1 MRKQANRKVPQKRMC
16 LRSLRKKTEH
26 GMGAFGSACVRTAL
40 VLSLA
45 AGGLALPSAAF
56 PVMAETAADISESAS
71 GNVTDQSDSL
81 DAAVWTDTSVTSVD
95 YNNLEQLVQ
104 NNRSL
109 KNALDNYT
117 SSRETYENMLKILED
132 ERVDDLQRNGDY
144 MKFMQEKYEDDAE
157 AKATYKMNASMLNMS
172 ISQITKQLE
181 SQESKTQ
188 TTSRQKTID
197 SYVLTA
203 QSLMRT
209 YNQMNTKAQAEEK
222 NYQAAQ
228 SSYQAAMK
236 KQSAG
241 MATAADVMAASDT
254 MQSAKNRYESY
265 RQQASNAR
273 FNLLSALGL
282 DTGADIAIGSV
293 PLPELAAIEAVDF
306 NSDMEQAI
314 GNSSSVQNARH
325 QSAGTATEISVKS
338 DQESQAEGTVRSRMQ
353 SLYDQL
359 KAAKLQYD
367 GAEAAYQS
375 ASITYASLQKKQ
387 QAGMLNQSD
396 YLQGVADYYSA
407 LDAKETGVVNLNQA
421 WETYN
426 WTVKGVS

>member
-1 MRKQANRKVPQKRMC
+1 MRKQADRKVPQKRMC

-26 GMGAFGSACVRTAL
+26 GMGAFGSACVRIAL

-56 PVMAETAADISESAS
+56 PVMAETAADVSESAS

-81 DAAVWTDTSVTSVD
+81 DTAVQTDTSVTCVD

-104 NNRSL
+104 NNRNL

-117 SSRETYENMLKILED
+117 SNKETYENMLKTLED
-132 ERVDDLQRNGDY
+132 ERDY

-172 ISQITKQLE
+172 SSQITKQLE
-181 SQESKTQ
+181 SQESKLQ

-228 SSYQAAMK
+228 SSYQAALK

-282 DTGADIAIGSV
+282 DTSVGIAIGSV
-293 PLPELAAIEAVDF
+293 PLPDLAAIEAVDF
-306 NSDMEQAI
+306 NSDMEQAV

-387 QAGMLNQSD
+387 QAGMLGQSD

-407 LDAKETGVVNLNQA
+407 LDAKETAVVNLNQA

>member
-1 MRKQANRKVPQKRMC
+1 MRKQADRKVPQKRMC

-26 GMGAFGSACVRTAL
+26 GMGAFGSACARTAL

-56 PVMAETAADISESAS
+56 PVMAETAADVSESAS
-71 GNVTDQSDSL
+71 GNVADQSDSL
-81 DAAVWTDTSVTSVD
+81 ETAVQTDAAVTSVD

-109 KNALDNYT
+109 KNALDNYI
-117 SSRETYENMLKILED
+117 SSRETYENMLKTLED
-132 ERVDDLQRNGDY
+132 ERDY

-209 YNQMNTKAQAEEK
+209 YNQMNSKAQAEEK

-228 SSYQAAMK
+228 SSYQAVLK

-282 DTGADIAIGSV
+282 DTSADIAIGSV
-293 PLPELAAIEAVDF
+293 PLPDLSAIDAVDF
-306 NSDMEQAI
+306 NSDVEQAV
-314 GNSSSVQNARH
+314 GNSASVQNARH

-359 KAAKLQYD
+359 KAAKLQYE

-375 ASITYASLQKKQ
+375 ASITYTSLQKKQ
-387 QAGMLNQSD
+387 QAGMLSQSD

-407 LDAKETGVVNLNQA
+407 LDARETAVVNLNQA
-421 WETYN
+421 WESYN

>member
-1 MRKQANRKVPQKRMC
+1 MRKQADRKVPQKRMY
-16 LRSLRKKTEH
+16 LRSLRKKAEY
-26 GMGAFGSACVRTAL
+26 GMDKFGSACLRAAL

-45 AGGLALPSAAF
+45 AGALALPSAAF
-56 PVMAETAADISESAS
+56 PVMAETAADVSESVS
-71 GNVTDQSDSL
+71 GNVEDQSDSL
-81 DAAVWTDTSVTSVD
+81 ETAVQTDASVTSVD

-117 SSRETYENMLKILED
+117 SSRETYENMLKTLED
-132 ERVDDLQRNGDY
+132 ERDY

-181 SQESKTQ
+181 SQESKIQ

-228 SSYQAAMK
+228 SSYQAVLK

-241 MATAADVMAASDT
+241 MATAADVMTASDT

-282 DTGADIAIGSV
+282 DTSADIAIGSV
-293 PLPELAAIEAVDF
+293 PLPDLSAIDVVDF
-306 NSDMEQAI
+306 NTDVEQAV

-353 SLYDQL
+353 SLYEQL
-359 KAAKLQYD
+359 KAAKLQYE

-387 QAGMLNQSD
+387 QAGMLSQSD

-407 LDAKETGVVNLNQA
+407 LDAKETAVVNLNQA

>member
-16 LRSLRKKTEH
+16 LRSLRKKAEY
-26 GMGAFGSACVRTAL
+26 GRDIFGSACVRAAL

-45 AGGLALPSAAF
+45 AGALTLPSAAF
-56 PVMAETAADISESAS
+56 PVMAETAADASESAS
-71 GNVTDQSDSL
+71 GNVVDQSDSL
-81 DAAVWTDTSVTSVD
+81 DTAVQTDTSVTCVD

-104 NNRSL
+104 NNRNL

-117 SSRETYENMLKILED
+117 SNKETYENMLKTLED
-132 ERVDDLQRNGDY
+132 ERDY

-293 PLPELAAIEAVDF
+293 PLPDLAAIEAVDF

-338 DQESQAEGTVRSRMQ
+338 DQESQAEGRVRSRMQ

-367 GAEAAYQS
+367 GAEAAYHS

-387 QAGMLNQSD
+387 QAGMLSQSD

-407 LDAKETGVVNLNQA
+407 LDAKETAVVQLNQA

>member
-1 MRKQANRKVPQKRMC
+1 M
-16 LRSLRKKTEH
+16 
-26 GMGAFGSACVRTAL
+26 
-40 VLSLA
+40 
-45 AGGLALPSAAF
+45 
-56 PVMAETAADISESAS
+56 
-71 GNVTDQSDSL
+71 
-81 DAAVWTDTSVTSVD
+81 
-95 YNNLEQLVQ
+95 
-104 NNRSL
+104 
-109 KNALDNYT
+109 
-117 SSRETYENMLKILED
+117 
-132 ERVDDLQRNGDY
+132 
-144 MKFMQEKYEDDAE
+144 
-157 AKATYKMNASMLNMS
+157 
-172 ISQITKQLE
+172 
-181 SQESKTQ
+181 
-188 TTSRQKTID
+188 
-197 SYVLTA
+197 LTA

-228 SSYQAAMK
+228 SSYQAALK

-265 RQQASNAR
+265 RQQAANAR

-293 PLPELAAIEAVDF
+293 PLPDLAAIEAVDF
-306 NSDMEQAI
+306 NSDMEQAV

-387 QAGMLNQSD
+387 QAGMLSQSD

-407 LDAKETGVVNLNQA
+407 LDAKETAVVNLNQA

>member
-1 MRKQANRKVPQKRMC
+1 MRKQADRKVPQKRMC

-26 GMGAFGSACVRTAL
+26 GIGAFGSACVRTAL

-56 PVMAETAADISESAS
+56 PVMAETAADVSESAS

-81 DAAVWTDTSVTSVD
+81 DTAVWTDTSVTCVD

-104 NNRSL
+104 NNRNL

-117 SSRETYENMLKILED
+117 SNKETYENMLKTLED
-132 ERVDDLQRNGDY
+132 ERDY

-228 SSYQAAMK
+228 SSYQAALK

-282 DTGADIAIGSV
+282 DTSVGIAIGSV
-293 PLPELAAIEAVDF
+293 PLPDLAAIEAVDF
-306 NSDMEQAI
+306 NSDMEQAV

-387 QAGMLNQSD
+387 QAGMLSQND

-407 LDAKETGVVNLNQA
+407 LDAKETAVVNLNQA

>member
-1 MRKQANRKVPQKRMC
+1 MRKQANRKVPQRRMC
-16 LRSLRKKTEH
+16 LRSLRKKAEY
-26 GMGAFGSACVRTAL
+26 GRDIFGSACVRAAL

-45 AGGLALPSAAF
+45 AGALTLPSAAF
-56 PVMAETAADISESAS
+56 PVMAETAADASESAS
-71 GNVTDQSDSL
+71 GNVVDQSDSL
-81 DAAVWTDTSVTSVD
+81 ETAVQTDASVISVD

-104 NNRSL
+104 NNRNL

-117 SSRETYENMLKILED
+117 SNKETYESMLKTLED
-132 ERVDDLQRNGDY
+132 ERDY

-157 AKATYKMNASMLNMS
+157 TKATYKMNASMLNMS

-293 PLPELAAIEAVDF
+293 PLPDLAAIEAVDF

-338 DQESQAEGTVRSRMQ
+338 NQESQAEGTVRSRMQ

-367 GAEAAYQS
+367 GAEAAYHS

-387 QAGMLNQSD
+387 QAGMLSQSD

-407 LDAKETGVVNLNQA
+407 LDAKETAVVQLNQA

>member
-16 LRSLRKKTEH
+16 LRSLRKKAEY
-26 GMGAFGSACVRTAL
+26 GRDIFGSACVRAAL

-45 AGGLALPSAAF
+45 AGALTLPSAAF
-56 PVMAETAADISESAS
+56 PVMAETAADASESAS
-71 GNVTDQSDSL
+71 GNVVDQSDSL
-81 DAAVWTDTSVTSVD
+81 DTAVQTDTSVTCVD

-104 NNRSL
+104 NNRNL

-117 SSRETYENMLKILED
+117 SNKETYENMLKTLED
-132 ERVDDLQRNGDY
+132 ERDY

-209 YNQMNTKAQAEEK
+209 YNQMNTKTQAEEK

-282 DTGADIAIGSV
+282 DTCVGIAIGSV
-293 PLPELAAIEAVDF
+293 PLPDLAAIEAVDF

-367 GAEAAYQS
+367 GAEAAYHS

-387 QAGMLNQSD
+387 QAGMLSQSD

-407 LDAKETGVVNLNQA
+407 LDAKETAVVQLNQA

>member
-1 MRKQANRKVPQKRMC
+1 MRKQADRKVPQKRMC

-56 PVMAETAADISESAS
+56 PVMAETAADVSESAS
-71 GNVTDQSDSL
+71 GNVVDQSDSL
-81 DAAVWTDTSVTSVD
+81 ETAVQTDASVISVD

-104 NNRSL
+104 NNRNL

-117 SSRETYENMLKILED
+117 SNKETYESMLKTLED
-132 ERVDDLQRNGDY
+132 ERDY

-157 AKATYKMNASMLNMS
+157 TKATYKMNASMLNMS

-209 YNQMNTKAQAEEK
+209 YNQMNTKTQAEEK

-228 SSYQAAMK
+228 SSYQAALK

-241 MATAADVMAASDT
+241 IATAADVMEASDT

-293 PLPELAAIEAVDF
+293 PLPDLAAIEAVDF

-325 QSAGTATEISVKS
+325 QSAETATEISVKS

-367 GAEAAYQS
+367 GAEDAYQS

-387 QAGMLNQSD
+387 QAGMLSQND
-396 YLQGVADYYSA
+396 YQQGVADYYSA
-407 LDAKETGVVNLNQA
+407 LDAKETAVVNLNQA

>member
-16 LRSLRKKTEH
+16 LRSLRKKAEY
-26 GMGAFGSACVRTAL
+26 GMDKFGSACVRAAL

-45 AGGLALPSAAF
+45 AGALTLPSAAF
-56 PVMAETAADISESAS
+56 PVMAETAADASESAS
-71 GNVTDQSDSL
+71 GNVADRSDSL
-81 DAAVWTDTSVTSVD
+81 ETAVQTDASVISVD

-117 SSRETYENMLKILED
+117 SSRETYENMLKTLED
-132 ERVDDLQRNGDY
+132 ERDY

-228 SSYQAAMK
+228 SSYQAALK

-265 RQQASNAR
+265 RQQAANAR

-282 DTGADIAIGSV
+282 DTSADITIGSV
-293 PLPELAAIEAVDF
+293 PLPDLSAIDAVDF
-306 NSDMEQAI
+306 NTDVEQAI
-314 GNSSSVQNARH
+314 GNSASVQNTRH

-338 DQESQAEGTVRSRMQ
+338 NQESQAGGTVRSRMQ

-387 QAGMLNQSD
+387 QAGMLSQSD

-407 LDAKETGVVNLNQA
+407 LDAKETAVVNLNQA

>member
-1 MRKQANRKVPQKRMC
+1 MRKQANRKVPQRRMC
-16 LRSLRKKTEH
+16 LRSLRKKAEY
-26 GMGAFGSACVRTAL
+26 GRDIFGSACVRAAL

-45 AGGLALPSAAF
+45 AGALTLPSAAF
-56 PVMAETAADISESAS
+56 PVMAETAADVSESAS

-81 DAAVWTDTSVTSVD
+81 DTAVQTDTSVTCVD

-104 NNRSL
+104 NNRNL

-117 SSRETYENMLKILED
+117 SNKETYENMLKTLED
-132 ERVDDLQRNGDY
+132 ERDY

-293 PLPELAAIEAVDF
+293 PLPDLAAIEAVDF

-359 KAAKLQYD
+359 KAAKLQYE
-367 GAEAAYQS
+367 GAEDACES
-375 ASITYASLQKKQ
+375 ASVTYASLQKKQ
-387 QAGMLNQSD
+387 QAGMLSQSD

-407 LDAKETGVVNLNQA
+407 LDAKESAVVQLNQA

>member
-1 MRKQANRKVPQKRMC
+1 MRKQADRKVPQKRMC

-40 VLSLA
+40 VFSLA

-56 PVMAETAADISESAS
+56 PVMAETAADVSESAS

-81 DAAVWTDTSVTSVD
+81 DTAVQTDTSVTCVD

-104 NNRSL
+104 NNRNL

-117 SSRETYENMLKILED
+117 SNKETYENMLKTLED
-132 ERVDDLQRNGDY
+132 ERDY

-293 PLPELAAIEAVDF
+293 PLPDLAAIEAVDF

-367 GAEAAYQS
+367 GAEDAYQS

-387 QAGMLNQSD
+387 QAGMLSQND
-396 YLQGVADYYSA
+396 YQQGVADYYSA
-407 LDAKETGVVNLNQA
+407 LDAKETAVVNLNQA

>member
-1 MRKQANRKVPQKRMC
+1 MRKQADRKVPQKRMY

-45 AGGLALPSAAF
+45 AGALALPSAAF
-56 PVMAETAADISESAS
+56 PVMAETAADVSESVS
-71 GNVTDQSDSL
+71 GNVEDQSDSL
-81 DAAVWTDTSVTSVD
+81 ETAVQTDASVTSVD

-117 SSRETYENMLKILED
+117 SSRETYENMLKTLED
-132 ERVDDLQRNGDY
+132 ERDY

-172 ISQITKQLE
+172 ISKITKQLE
-181 SQESKTQ
+181 SQESKIQ

-228 SSYQAAMK
+228 SSYQAVLK

-241 MATAADVMAASDT
+241 MATAADVMTASDT

-282 DTGADIAIGSV
+282 DTSADIAIGSV
-293 PLPELAAIEAVDF
+293 PLPDLSAIDVVDF
-306 NSDMEQAI
+306 NTDVEQAV

-353 SLYDQL
+353 SLYEQL
-359 KAAKLQYD
+359 KAAKLQYE

-387 QAGMLNQSD
+387 QAGMLSQSD
-396 YLQGVADYYSA
+396 YLQGVVDYYSA
-407 LDAKETGVVNLNQA
+407 LDAKETAVVNLNQA

>member
-1 MRKQANRKVPQKRMC
+1 MRKQADRKVPQKRMC

-45 AGGLALPSAAF
+45 AGGLVLPSAAF
-56 PVMAETAADISESAS
+56 PVMAETAADVSESAS

-81 DAAVWTDTSVTSVD
+81 DTAVQTDTSVTCVD

-104 NNRSL
+104 NNRNL

-117 SSRETYENMLKILED
+117 SNKETYENMLKTLED
-132 ERVDDLQRNGDY
+132 ERDY

-282 DTGADIAIGSV
+282 DTSVGIAIGSV
-293 PLPELAAIEAVDF
+293 PLPDLAAIEAVDF

-387 QAGMLNQSD
+387 QAGMLSQSD

-407 LDAKETGVVNLNQA
+407 LDAKETAVVNLNQA

>member
-56 PVMAETAADISESAS
+56 PVMAETAADVSESAS

-81 DAAVWTDTSVTSVD
+81 DTAVQTDTSVTCVD

-104 NNRSL
+104 NNRNL

-117 SSRETYENMLKILED
+117 SNKETYENMLKTLED
-132 ERVDDLQRNGDY
+132 ERDY

-228 SSYQAAMK
+228 SSYQAVLK

-241 MATAADVMAASDT
+241 MATAADVMTASDT

-282 DTGADIAIGSV
+282 DTSADIAIGSV
-293 PLPELAAIEAVDF
+293 PLPDLSAIDVVDF
-306 NSDMEQAI
+306 NTDVEQAV

-353 SLYDQL
+353 SLYEQL
-359 KAAKLQYD
+359 KAAKLQYE

-387 QAGMLNQSD
+387 QAGMLSQSD

-407 LDAKETGVVNLNQA
+407 LDAKETAVVNLNQA

>member
-1 MRKQANRKVPQKRMC
+1 MRKQADRKVPQKRMC

-56 PVMAETAADISESAS
+56 PVMAETAADVSESAS

-81 DAAVWTDTSVTSVD
+81 DTAVQTDTSVTCVD

-104 NNRSL
+104 NNRNL

-117 SSRETYENMLKILED
+117 SNKETYENMLKTLED
-132 ERVDDLQRNGDY
+132 ERDY

-228 SSYQAAMK
+228 SSYQAALK

-265 RQQASNAR
+265 RQQAANAR

-282 DTGADIAIGSV
+282 DTSADITIGSV
-293 PLPELAAIEAVDF
+293 PLPDLSAIDAVDF
-306 NSDMEQAI
+306 NTDVEQAI
-314 GNSSSVQNARH
+314 GNSASVQNTRH

-338 DQESQAEGTVRSRMQ
+338 NQESQAEGTVRSRMQ

-387 QAGMLNQSD
+387 QAGMLSQSD

-407 LDAKETGVVNLNQA
+407 LDAKETAVVNLNQA

>member
-1 MRKQANRKVPQKRMC
+1 MRKQADRKVPQKRMC

-26 GMGAFGSACVRTAL
+26 GMGAFGSACARTAL

-56 PVMAETAADISESAS
+56 PVMAETAADVSESAS
-71 GNVTDQSDSL
+71 GNVADQSDSL
-81 DAAVWTDTSVTSVD
+81 ETAVQTDTSVTSVD

-109 KNALDNYT
+109 KNALDNYI
-117 SSRETYENMLKILED
+117 SSRETYENMLKTLED
-132 ERVDDLQRNGDY
+132 ERDY

-209 YNQMNTKAQAEEK
+209 YNQMNSKAQAEEK

-228 SSYQAAMK
+228 SSYQAVLK

-282 DTGADIAIGSV
+282 DTSADIAIGSV
-293 PLPELAAIEAVDF
+293 PLPDLSAIDAVDF
-306 NSDMEQAI
+306 NSDVEQAV
-314 GNSSSVQNARH
+314 GNSASVQNARH

-353 SLYDQL
+353 SLYEQL
-359 KAAKLQYD
+359 KAAKLQYE

-375 ASITYASLQKKQ
+375 ASITYTSLQKKQ
-387 QAGMLNQSD
+387 QAGMLSQSD

-407 LDAKETGVVNLNQA
+407 LDARETAVVNLNQA
-421 WETYN
+421 WESYN

>member
-1 MRKQANRKVPQKRMC
+1 MRKQADRKVPQKRMC

-56 PVMAETAADISESAS
+56 PVMAETAADVSESAS
-71 GNVTDQSDSL
+71 GNVADRSDSL
-81 DAAVWTDTSVTSVD
+81 DTAVWTDASVISVD

-104 NNRSL
+104 NNRNL

-117 SSRETYENMLKILED
+117 SSRETYESMLKTLED
-132 ERVDDLQRNGDY
+132 ERDY

-228 SSYQAAMK
+228 SSYQAALK

-282 DTGADIAIGSV
+282 DTSVGIAIGSV
-293 PLPELAAIEAVDF
+293 PLPDLAAIEAVDF

-367 GAEAAYQS
+367 GAEDAYQS

-387 QAGMLNQSD
+387 QAGMLSQSD

-407 LDAKETGVVNLNQA
+407 LDAKETAVVNLNQA

>member
-1 MRKQANRKVPQKRMC
+1 MRKQADRKVPQKRMY
-16 LRSLRKKTEH
+16 LRSLRKKAEY
-26 GMGAFGSACVRTAL
+26 GMDKFGSACVRAAL

-45 AGGLALPSAAF
+45 AGALTLPSAAF
-56 PVMAETAADISESAS
+56 PVMAETAADASESAS
-71 GNVTDQSDSL
+71 GNVADRSDSL
-81 DAAVWTDTSVTSVD
+81 ETAVQTDASVTSVD

-117 SSRETYENMLKILED
+117 SSRETYENMLKTLED
-132 ERVDDLQRNGDY
+132 ERDY

-181 SQESKTQ
+181 SQESKIQ
-188 TTSRQKTID
+188 TNSRQKTID

-228 SSYQAAMK
+228 SSYQAVLK

-241 MATAADVMAASDT
+241 MATAADVMTASDT

-282 DTGADIAIGSV
+282 DTSADIAIGSV
-293 PLPELAAIEAVDF
+293 PLPDLSAIDVVDF
-306 NSDMEQAI
+306 NTDVEQAV

-353 SLYDQL
+353 SLYEQL
-359 KAAKLQYD
+359 KAAKLQYE

-387 QAGMLNQSD
+387 QAGMLSQSD

-407 LDAKETGVVNLNQA
+407 LDAKETAVVNLNQA

>member
-1 MRKQANRKVPQKRMC
+1 MRKQADRKVPQKRMC

-56 PVMAETAADISESAS
+56 PVIAETAADVSESAS

-81 DAAVWTDTSVTSVD
+81 DTAVQTDTSVTCVD

-104 NNRSL
+104 NNRNL

-117 SSRETYENMLKILED
+117 SNKETYENMLKTLED
-132 ERVDDLQRNGDY
+132 ERDY

-157 AKATYKMNASMLNMS
+157 AKATYKMNASMLNIS

-197 SYVLTA
+197 SFVLTA

-228 SSYQAAMK
+228 SSYQAALK

-265 RQQASNAR
+265 QQQASNAR

-282 DTGADIAIGSV
+282 DTSVGVAIGSV
-293 PLPELAAIEAVDF
+293 PLPDLAAIEAVDF

-387 QAGMLNQSD
+387 QAGMLGQSD

-407 LDAKETGVVNLNQA
+407 LDARETAVVNLNQA

>member
-1 MRKQANRKVPQKRMC
+1 MQAQIE
-16 LRSLRKKTEH
+16 L
-26 GMGAFGSACVRTAL
+26 GF
-40 VLSLA
+40 
-45 AGGLALPSAAF
+45 
-56 PVMAETAADISESAS
+56 
-71 GNVTDQSDSL
+71 
-81 DAAVWTDTSVTSVD
+81 
-95 YNNLEQLVQ
+95 
-104 NNRSL
+104 
-109 KNALDNYT
+109 
-117 SSRETYENMLKILED
+117 
-132 ERVDDLQRNGDY
+132 ERFL
-144 MKFMQEKYEDDAE
+144 
-157 AKATYKMNASMLNMS
+157 
-172 ISQITKQLE
+172 
-181 SQESKTQ
+181 
-188 TTSRQKTID
+188 
-197 SYVLTA
+197 
-203 QSLMRT
+203 
-209 YNQMNTKAQAEEK
+209 EEK

-254 MQSAKNRYESY
+254 MQSAKKRYESY

-282 DTGADIAIGSV
+282 DTCVGIAIGSV
-293 PLPELAAIEAVDF
+293 PLPDLAAIEAVDF

-367 GAEAAYQS
+367 GAEAAYHS

-387 QAGMLNQSD
+387 QAGMLSQSD

-407 LDAKETGVVNLNQA
+407 LDAKETAVVQLNQA

>member
-1 MRKQANRKVPQKRMC
+1 MRKQADRKVPQKRIC

-56 PVMAETAADISESAS
+56 PVMAETAADVSESAS
-71 GNVTDQSDSL
+71 GNVTDQTDSL
-81 DAAVWTDTSVTSVD
+81 DAADQTDTSVTCVD

-104 NNRSL
+104 NNRNL

-117 SSRETYENMLKILED
+117 SNKETYENMLKTLED
-132 ERVDDLQRNGDY
+132 ERDY

-228 SSYQAAMK
+228 SSYQAALK

-282 DTGADIAIGSV
+282 DTSVGIAIGSV
-293 PLPELAAIEAVDF
+293 PLPDLAAIEAVDF
-306 NSDMEQAI
+306 NSDVEQAV

-325 QSAGTATEISVKS
+325 QSARTATEISVKS

-353 SLYDQL
+353 SLYEQL
-359 KAAKLQYD
+359 KAAKLQYE

-387 QAGMLNQSD
+387 QAGMLSQND

-407 LDAKETGVVNLNQA
+407 LDAKETAVVNLNQA

>member
-1 MRKQANRKVPQKRMC
+1 MRKQADRKVPQKRMC

-45 AGGLALPSAAF
+45 AGALALPSAAF
-56 PVMAETAADISESAS
+56 PVMAETAADASESAS

-81 DAAVWTDTSVTSVD
+81 DTAVQTDTSVTCVD

-104 NNRSL
+104 NNRNL

-117 SSRETYENMLKILED
+117 SNKETYENMLKTLED
-132 ERVDDLQRNGDY
+132 ERDY

-181 SQESKTQ
+181 SQESKLQ

-228 SSYQAAMK
+228 SSYQEALK

-282 DTGADIAIGSV
+282 DTSVGIAIGSV
-293 PLPELAAIEAVDF
+293 PLPDLAAIEAVDF
-306 NSDMEQAI
+306 NSDMEQAV

-387 QAGMLNQSD
+387 QAGMLSQSD

-407 LDAKETGVVNLNQA
+407 LDAKETAVVNLNQA

>member
-1 MRKQANRKVPQKRMC
+1 MRKQADRKVPQKRMC

-26 GMGAFGSACVRTAL
+26 GMGAFGSACVRAAL

-45 AGGLALPSAAF
+45 AGALTLPSAAF
-56 PVMAETAADISESAS
+56 PVMAETAADASESAS
-71 GNVTDQSDSL
+71 GNVADRSDSL
-81 DAAVWTDTSVTSVD
+81 ETAVQTDASVISVD

-104 NNRSL
+104 NNRNL

-117 SSRETYENMLKILED
+117 SNKETYENMLKTLED
-132 ERVDDLQRNGDY
+132 ERDY

-228 SSYQAAMK
+228 SSYQAALK

-282 DTGADIAIGSV
+282 DSSADITIGSV
-293 PLPELAAIEAVDF
+293 PLPELAAIDAVDF
-306 NSDMEQAI
+306 NTDVEQAV
-314 GNSSSVQNARH
+314 GNSASVQNARH

-359 KAAKLQYD
+359 KAARLQYE
-367 GAEAAYQS
+367 GAEDAYQS

-387 QAGMLNQSD
+387 QAGMLSQND

-407 LDAKETGVVNLNQA
+407 LDAKETAVVNLNQA

>member
-1 MRKQANRKVPQKRMC
+1 MGKQADRKVPQKRMC

-26 GMGAFGSACVRTAL
+26 GMGAFGSACARTAL

-45 AGGLALPSAAF
+45 AGALALPSAAF
-56 PVMAETAADISESAS
+56 PVMAETAEDVFESAS

-117 SSRETYENMLKILED
+117 SSRETYENMLKTLED
-132 ERVDDLQRNGDY
+132 ERDY

-228 SSYQAAMK
+228 SSYQAALK

-265 RQQASNAR
+265 RQQAANAR

-282 DTGADIAIGSV
+282 DTSADITIGSV
-293 PLPELAAIEAVDF
+293 PLPDLSAIDAVDF
-306 NSDMEQAI
+306 NTDVEQAI
-314 GNSSSVQNARH
+314 GNSASVQNTRH

-338 DQESQAEGTVRSRMQ
+338 NQESQAEGTVRSRMQ

-387 QAGMLNQSD
+387 QAGMLSQSD

-407 LDAKETGVVNLNQA
+407 LDAKETAVVQLNQA

>member
-16 LRSLRKKTEH
+16 LRSLRKKAEY
-26 GMGAFGSACVRTAL
+26 GMDKFGSACVRAAL

-45 AGGLALPSAAF
+45 AGALTLPSAAF
-56 PVMAETAADISESAS
+56 PVMAETAADASESAS
-71 GNVTDQSDSL
+71 GNVADRSDSL
-81 DAAVWTDTSVTSVD
+81 ETAVQTDASVISVD

-117 SSRETYENMLKILED
+117 SSRETYENMLKTLED
-132 ERVDDLQRNGDY
+132 ERDY

-228 SSYQAAMK
+228 SSYQAALK

-241 MATAADVMAASDT
+241 MATAADEMAAADT
-254 MQSAKNRYESY
+254 MASAKNRYESY
-265 RQQASNAR
+265 RQQAANVR

-282 DTGADIAIGSV
+282 DTSADITIGSV
-293 PLPELAAIEAVDF
+293 PLPDLSAIDAVDF
-306 NSDMEQAI
+306 NTDVEQAI
-314 GNSSSVQNARH
+314 GNSASVQNTRH

-338 DQESQAEGTVRSRMQ
+338 NQESQAEGTVRSRMQ

-387 QAGMLNQSD
+387 QAGMLSQSD

-407 LDAKETGVVNLNQA
+407 LDAKETAVVNLNQA

>member
-16 LRSLRKKTEH
+16 LRSLRKKAEY
-26 GMGAFGSACVRTAL
+26 GMDKFGSACVRTAL

-45 AGGLALPSAAF
+45 AGGLTLPSAAF
-56 PVMAETAADISESAS
+56 PVMAETAADASESAS
-71 GNVTDQSDSL
+71 GNVADRSDSL
-81 DAAVWTDTSVTSVD
+81 ETAVQTDASVISVD

-104 NNRSL
+104 NNRNL

-117 SSRETYENMLKILED
+117 SNKETYENMLKTLED
-132 ERVDDLQRNGDY
+132 ERDY

-265 RQQASNAR
+265 RQQAANAR

-282 DTGADIAIGSV
+282 DTSADITIGSV
-293 PLPELAAIEAVDF
+293 PLPDLSAIDAVDF
-306 NSDMEQAI
+306 NTDVEQAI
-314 GNSSSVQNARH
+314 GNSASVQNTRH

-367 GAEAAYQS
+367 GAEDAYQS

-387 QAGMLNQSD
+387 QAGMLSQSD

-407 LDAKETGVVNLNQA
+407 LDAKETAVVNLNQA

>member
-1 MRKQANRKVPQKRMC
+1 MRKQADRKVPQKRMC

-45 AGGLALPSAAF
+45 AGALALPSAAF
-56 PVMAETAADISESAS
+56 PVMAETAADASESAS

-81 DAAVWTDTSVTSVD
+81 DTAVQTDTSVTCVD

-104 NNRSL
+104 NNRNL

-117 SSRETYENMLKILED
+117 SNKETYENMLKTLED
-132 ERVDDLQRNGDY
+132 ERDY

-228 SSYQAAMK
+228 SSYQAALK

-282 DTGADIAIGSV
+282 DTSVGIAIGSV
-293 PLPELAAIEAVDF
+293 PLPDLAAIEAVDF

-387 QAGMLNQSD
+387 QAGMLSQND

-407 LDAKETGVVNLNQA
+407 LDAKETAVVNLNQA

>member
-1 MRKQANRKVPQKRMC
+1 MR
-16 LRSLRKKTEH
+16 LFSKKKEEP
-26 GMGAFGSACVRTAL
+26 ASCCC
-40 VLSLA
+40 
-45 AGGLALPSAAF
+45 GGNCTP
-56 PVMAETAADISESAS
+56 
-71 GNVTDQSDSL
+71 
-81 DAAVWTDTSVTSVD
+81 
-95 YNNLEQLVQ
+95 
-104 NNRSL
+104 
-109 KNALDNYT
+109 
-117 SSRETYENMLKILED
+117 
-132 ERVDDLQRNGDY
+132 
-144 MKFMQEKYEDDAE
+144 E
-157 AKATYKMNASMLNMS
+157 AM
-172 ISQITKQLE
+172 
-181 SQESKTQ
+181 
-188 TTSRQKTID
+188 
-197 SYVLTA
+197 
-203 QSLMRT
+203 
-209 YNQMNTKAQAEEK
+209 AQAEEK

-228 SSYQAAMK
+228 SSYQAALK

-282 DTGADIAIGSV
+282 DTSVGIAIGSV
-293 PLPELAAIEAVDF
+293 PLPDLAAIEAVDF

-387 QAGMLNQSD
+387 QAGMLGQSD

-407 LDAKETGVVNLNQA
+407 LDAKETAVVNLNQA
-421 WETYN
+421 CETYN

>member
-1 MRKQANRKVPQKRMC
+1 MRKQADRKVPQKRMC

-45 AGGLALPSAAF
+45 AGALALPSAAF
-56 PVMAETAADISESAS
+56 PVMAETAADASESAS

-81 DAAVWTDTSVTSVD
+81 DTAVQTDTSVTCVD

-104 NNRSL
+104 NNRNL

-117 SSRETYENMLKILED
+117 SNKETYENMLKTLED
-132 ERVDDLQRNGDY
+132 ERDY

-181 SQESKTQ
+181 SQESKLQ

-228 SSYQAAMK
+228 SSYQAALK

-282 DTGADIAIGSV
+282 DTSVGIAIGSV
-293 PLPELAAIEAVDF
+293 PLPDLAAIEAVDF
-306 NSDMEQAI
+306 NSDMEQAV

-387 QAGMLNQSD
+387 QAGMLSQSD

-407 LDAKETGVVNLNQA
+407 LDAKETAVVNLNQA

>member
-1 MRKQANRKVPQKRMC
+1 MRKQADRKVPQKRMC

-56 PVMAETAADISESAS
+56 PVMAETAADVFESAS

-81 DAAVWTDTSVTSVD
+81 DTAVQTDTSVTCVD

-104 NNRSL
+104 NNRNL

-117 SSRETYENMLKILED
+117 SNKETYENMLKTLED
-132 ERVDDLQRNGDY
+132 ERDY

-265 RQQASNAR
+265 RQQAANAR

-282 DTGADIAIGSV
+282 DTSADITIGSV
-293 PLPELAAIEAVDF
+293 PLPDLAAIEAVDF

-407 LDAKETGVVNLNQA
+407 LDAKETAVVNLNQA

>member
-1 MRKQANRKVPQKRMC
+1 MRKQADRKVPQKRMC

-56 PVMAETAADISESAS
+56 PVMAETAADVSESAS

-81 DAAVWTDTSVTSVD
+81 DTAVQTDTSVTCVD

-104 NNRSL
+104 NNRNL

-117 SSRETYENMLKILED
+117 SNKETYENMLKTLED
-132 ERVDDLQRNGDY
+132 ERDY

-241 MATAADVMAASDT
+241 VATAADVMAASDT

-282 DTGADIAIGSV
+282 DTCVGIAIGSV
-293 PLPELAAIEAVDF
+293 PLPDLAAIEAVDF

-367 GAEAAYQS
+367 GAEDAYQS

-387 QAGMLNQSD
+387 QAGMLSQSD

-407 LDAKETGVVNLNQA
+407 LDAKETAVVNLNQA

>member
-1 MRKQANRKVPQKRMC
+1 MRKQADRKVPQKRMY
-16 LRSLRKKTEH
+16 LRSLRKKAEY
-26 GMGAFGSACVRTAL
+26 GMDKFGSACVRAAL

-45 AGGLALPSAAF
+45 AGALALPSAAF
-56 PVMAETAADISESAS
+56 PVMAETAADVSESVS
-71 GNVTDQSDSL
+71 GNVEDQSDSL
-81 DAAVWTDTSVTSVD
+81 ETAVQTDASVTSVD

-117 SSRETYENMLKILED
+117 SSRETYENMLKTLED
-132 ERVDDLQRNGDY
+132 ERDY

-181 SQESKTQ
+181 SQESKIQ

-228 SSYQAAMK
+228 SSYQAVLK

-241 MATAADVMAASDT
+241 MATAADVMTASDT

-282 DTGADIAIGSV
+282 DTSADIAIGSV
-293 PLPELAAIEAVDF
+293 PLPDLSAIDVVDF
-306 NSDMEQAI
+306 NTDVEQAV

-359 KAAKLQYD
+359 KAAKLQYE

-387 QAGMLNQSD
+387 QAGMLSQSD

-407 LDAKETGVVNLNQA
+407 LDAKETAVVNLNQA

>member
-1 MRKQANRKVPQKRMC
+1 MRKQADRKVPQKRMC

-56 PVMAETAADISESAS
+56 LVMAETAADVSESAS

-81 DAAVWTDTSVTSVD
+81 DTAVQTDTSVTCVD

-104 NNRSL
+104 NNRNL

-117 SSRETYENMLKILED
+117 SNKETYENMLKTLED
-132 ERVDDLQRNGDY
+132 ERDY

-181 SQESKTQ
+181 SQESKLQ

-228 SSYQAAMK
+228 SSYQAALK

-282 DTGADIAIGSV
+282 DTSVGIALGSV
-293 PLPELAAIEAVDF
+293 PLPDLAAIEAVDF
-306 NSDMEQAI
+306 NSDMEQAV

-387 QAGMLNQSD
+387 QAGMLGQSD

-407 LDAKETGVVNLNQA
+407 LDARETAVVNLNQA

>member
-1 MRKQANRKVPQKRMC
+1 MRKQADRKVPQKRMC

-45 AGGLALPSAAF
+45 AGALALPSAAF
-56 PVMAETAADISESAS
+56 PVMAETAADVSESVS
-71 GNVTDQSDSL
+71 GNVEDQSDSL
-81 DAAVWTDTSVTSVD
+81 ETAVQTDASVTSVD

-117 SSRETYENMLKILED
+117 SSRETYENMLKTLED
-132 ERVDDLQRNGDY
+132 ERDY

-228 SSYQAAMK
+228 SSYQAALK

-282 DTGADIAIGSV
+282 DTSVGIAIGSV
-293 PLPELAAIEAVDF
+293 PLPDLAAIEAVDF
-306 NSDMEQAI
+306 NSDMEQAV

-387 QAGMLNQSD
+387 QAGMLSQND

-407 LDAKETGVVNLNQA
+407 LDAKETAVVNLNQA

>member
-1 MRKQANRKVPQKRMC
+1 MRKQADRKVPQKRMC

-56 PVMAETAADISESAS
+56 PVMAETAADVSESAS

-81 DAAVWTDTSVTSVD
+81 DTAVQTDTSVTCVD

-104 NNRSL
+104 NNRNL

-117 SSRETYENMLKILED
+117 SNKEIYENMLKTLKD
-132 ERVDDLQRNGDY
+132 ERDY
-144 MKFMQEKYEDDAE
+144 MRFMQEKYEDDAE

-209 YNQMNTKAQAEEK
+209 YNQMNTKARAEEK

-228 SSYQAAMK
+228 SSYQAVLK

-282 DTGADIAIGSV
+282 DTSADIAIGSV
-293 PLPELAAIEAVDF
+293 PLPDLSAIDAVDF
-306 NSDMEQAI
+306 NTDVEQAV
-314 GNSSSVQNARH
+314 GNSASVQNARH

-353 SLYDQL
+353 SLYEQL
-359 KAAKLQYD
+359 KAAKLQYE

-375 ASITYASLQKKQ
+375 ASITYTSLQKKQ
-387 QAGMLNQSD
+387 QAGMLGQSD

-407 LDAKETGVVNLNQA
+407 LDAKETAVVNLNQA

>member
-1 MRKQANRKVPQKRMC
+1 MRKQADRKVPQKRMC

-56 PVMAETAADISESAS
+56 PVMAETAADVFESAS

-81 DAAVWTDTSVTSVD
+81 DTAVQTDTSVTCVD

-104 NNRSL
+104 NNRNL

-117 SSRETYENMLKILED
+117 SNKETYENMLKTLED
-132 ERVDDLQRNGDY
+132 ERDY

-228 SSYQAAMK
+228 SSFQAAMK

-265 RQQASNAR
+265 RQQAANAR

-282 DTGADIAIGSV
+282 DTSADITIGSV
-293 PLPELAAIEAVDF
+293 PLPDLAAIEAVDF

-407 LDAKETGVVNLNQA
+407 LDAKETAVVNLNQA

>member
-1 MRKQANRKVPQKRMC
+1 MRKQADRKVPQKRMC

-26 GMGAFGSACVRTAL
+26 GMGAFGSACVRIAL

-56 PVMAETAADISESAS
+56 PVMAETAADVSESAS
-71 GNVTDQSDSL
+71 GNVTDQTDSL
-81 DAAVWTDTSVTSVD
+81 DAADQTDTSVTCVD

-104 NNRSL
+104 NNRDL

-117 SSRETYENMLKILED
+117 SNKETYENMLKTLED
-132 ERVDDLQRNGDY
+132 ERDY

-228 SSYQAAMK
+228 SSYQAALK

-282 DTGADIAIGSV
+282 DTSVGIAIGSV
-293 PLPELAAIEAVDF
+293 PLPDLAAIEAVDF
-306 NSDMEQAI
+306 NSDMEQAV

-387 QAGMLNQSD
+387 QAGMLSQSD
-396 YLQGVADYYSA
+396 YLQGVVDYYSA
-407 LDAKETGVVNLNQA
+407 LDAKETAVVNLNQA

>member
-1 MRKQANRKVPQKRMC
+1 MRKQADRKVPQKRMC

-56 PVMAETAADISESAS
+56 PVMAENAADVSENAS

-81 DAAVWTDTSVTSVD
+81 DTAVQTDTSVTCVD

-104 NNRSL
+104 NNRNL

-117 SSRETYENMLKILED
+117 SNKETYENMLKTLED
-132 ERVDDLQRNGDY
+132 ERDY

-228 SSYQAAMK
+228 SSYQAALK

-282 DTGADIAIGSV
+282 DTSADIAIGSV
-293 PLPELAAIEAVDF
+293 PLPDLSAIDVVDF
-306 NSDMEQAI
+306 NTDVEQAV

-359 KAAKLQYD
+359 KAAKLQYE
-367 GAEAAYQS
+367 GAEDAYQS

-387 QAGMLNQSD
+387 QAGMLSQSD

-407 LDAKETGVVNLNQA
+407 LDAKETAVVNLNQA